1 MTEPRIVSAAE
12 ARKSALM
19 VGAVFLAIAAW
30 NVYKA
35 RPTVYAITGGLGGLL
50 VVVGLVSTAGARAFH
65 TGWMRLAVVLGWVNS
80 RILLSAVFYGLLTP
94 VGLIGRL
101 FRRDSLDRRGPKR
114 DSYWVKREKTRQATT
129 QFERQF

>member
-1 MTEPRIVSAAE
+1 LIEPRTVSAAE
-12 ARKSALM
+12 ARKSALL

-35 RPTVYAITGGLGGLL
+35 RPTVYAVAGGLGGLL
-50 VVVGLVSTAGARAFH
+50 VVLGLFSTAGARAFH
-65 TGWMRLAVVLGWVNS
+65 SGWMRLAVALGWVNS
-80 RILLSAVFYGLLTP
+80 RILLSAVFYGLLMP

-101 FRRDSLDRRGPKR
+101 LRRDALDRRGPKR
-114 DSYWVKREKTRQATT
+114 DSYWVPREKTRQTAA